1 MAMIKTRSGLT
12 PDMNK
17 LFIDIS
23 TEHVERYLQKKFDA
37 VSAKL
42 RASGVDAPNIDVHVD
57 SGEASRKFVPLAI
70 TLSLDVIEDK
80 RAKEKGKNNRD
91 ELPMFNPTR
100 NTGNYANISA
110 PYWKILEAYQYDK
123 KDRTLFQSSAWCRQ
137 KEVSRE
143 SSRNLVMLSVPRI
156 HQVDKDTKVVL
167 MLLDPVRIFYDMLVD
182 TEHTGRKFMVEIKK
196 LKKQETGEF
205 IYTVF
210 RYTDKSK
217 KSKKNFNL
225 AEELNR
231 KIRGH

>member
-12 PDMNK
+12 PDENR
-17 LFIDIS
+17 LFIEIS
-23 TEHVERYLQKKFDA
+23 TEDVERYLQKKFDA

-80 RAKEKGKNNRD
+80 RAKEKGNNRD

-123 KDRTLFQSSAWCRQ
+123 KDRILFQSSDWCRK

-156 HQVDKDTKVVL
+156 HQVDKDMKVVL

-182 TEHTGRKFMVEIKK
+182 IEHTGRKFLVRIDS

-217 KSKKNFNL
+217 KSKKKFNL